1 MGFSNLQEDPYMNLF
16 DITFVSFKNLGLV
29 DLEFEVS
36 KSQKIILEGL
46 WTLPIWGKTTWWE
59 GPDTL

>member
-1 MGFSNLQEDPYMNLF
+1 MGFLNLQEDPYMNLF

-36 KSQKIILEGL
+36 KSQKIILKGL
-46 WTLPIWGKTTWWE
+46 RTLP
-59 GPDTL
+59 